1 MTRRVTAFGEIR
13 DAVVGQGLRTLAR
26 ATPWV
31 ETELVGIA
39 QVVRPGNVCID
50 VGAAAG
56 FYTAELARLV
66 GAEGLVYSLEPLRF
80 AHATS
85 SAALGLRSA
94 QNVRRHAVAL
104 GTNPG
109 EQVMSVPL
117 RNGKPVTGRSFVD
130 AGADGLGS
138 NAEFDEHIRVV
149 VDTETLDAFCQRLN
163 ITRIDFVKID
173 VEGAELD
180 VLVSGEK
187 TIART
192 RPAMMLEVE
201 DRHMAR
207 FGRTAED
214 IVAWFT
220 ERDYRM
226 SVWSAD
232 SWRPVDKVTD
242 TFRNYLFQPR

>member
-1 MTRRVTAFGEIR
+1 MARRVTPFGELR
-13 DAVVGQGLRTLAR
+13 DLVVGEGLRTLAR

-31 ETELVGIA
+31 ESELVGVA
-39 QVVRPGNVCID
+39 QVVRPGDVCID

-66 GAEGLVYSLEPLRF
+66 GTDGLVYSLEPLRF

-85 SAALGLRSA
+85 SSALGLRSA

-104 GTNPG
+104 GTHPG

-117 RNGKPVTGRSFVD
+117 RNGRPVTGRSFVA
-130 AGADGLGS
+130 AGSNGLGS

-149 VDTETLDAFCQRLN
+149 VDTETFDGFCDRLG
-163 ITRIDFVKID
+163 ITRIDFVKVD

-180 VLVSGEK
+180 VLISGQK
-187 TIART
+187 TIERT
-192 RPAMMLEVE
+192 RPTMMLEVE
-201 DRHMAR
+201 DRHLAR
-207 FGRTAED
+207 FGRTSAD
-214 IVAWFT
+214 IVAWFD

-226 SVWSAD
+226 SVWTAD
-232 SWRPVDKVTD
+232 AWRPVERVTD
-242 TFRNYLFQPR
+242 EFRNYLFQPR